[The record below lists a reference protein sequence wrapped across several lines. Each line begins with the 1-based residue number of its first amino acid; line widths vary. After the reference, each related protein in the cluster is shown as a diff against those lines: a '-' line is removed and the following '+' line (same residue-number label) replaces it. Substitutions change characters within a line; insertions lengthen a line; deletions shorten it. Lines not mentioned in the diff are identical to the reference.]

1 MGDIKNP
8 EGYVDRVPY
17 EALAN
22 IARKEKAERKFRPLV
37 YICSPYSGDVEANL
51 QRAREFCRFALESG
65 QIPLAPHLMFPQFM
79 SDDDPKQREL
89 ALFMDIVLMGK
100 CSEVWVLGDRISEG
114 MAAEISKAKQR
125 RQKIRYFNSGF
136 EEVDSI

>member
-1 MGDIKNP
+1 MTKETGNTT
-8 EGYVDRVPY
+8 GRVY
-17 EALAN
+17 
-22 IARKEKAERKFRPLV
+22 RPLV
-37 YICSPYSGDVEANL
+37 YICSPYSGDVEGN
-51 QRAREFCRFALESG
+51 RKRTVEFCRFAIESG

-79 SDDDPKQREL
+79 IDNDPKQREL
-89 ALFMDIVLMGK
+89 ALFMDVVLMGK

-114 MAAEISKAKQR
+114 MAVEISKAKQR

>member
-17 EALAN
+17 EALAT
-22 IARKEKAERKFRPLV
+22 IARKEKAEQKFRPLV
-37 YICSPYSGDVEANL
+37 YICSPYSGDVEGNR
-51 QRAREFCRFALESG
+51 QRTVEFCRFAIESG

-79 SDDDPKQREL
+79 IDNDPKQREL
-89 ALFMDIVLMGK
+89 ALFMDVVLMGK

-114 MAAEISKAKQR
+114 MTVEISKAKQR